1 MNAHHPLG
9 LFMNRLR
16 LIFCKNTQFY
26 LYIEISSVLFS
37 FFAVFLLSLQSKSY
51 KEPMILENISIINY
65 KNIKG
70 VNLDLSPK
78 INCLIGHNG
87 VGKTNFLDAIYY
99 LSFCRS
105 ANNPID
111 SQIIMHDENFFML
124 EGNYRT
130 EQGDIENIYC
140 GMKRGTKKHFKR
152 NKKEY
157 KRLSQHI
164 GLVPLIYVSPSDSSL
179 IEGGS
184 EGRRRLMDVVI
195 SQYDHSYMELLS
207 NYNKALQQRN
217 ALLKM
222 EEEPDSSLLD
232 IWEQE
237 MARNG
242 ELLFQKRLAFV
253 DELVPVFQ
261 QIYQQISGQRE
272 IVSLRYISHCQRGP
286 LLDVIQRDRFKD
298 RAVGYSL
305 HGVHRDDLEML
316 IGDFQMKREGSQG
329 QNKTFVLALKLAQFD
344 FLRRTSST
352 TTPLLLLDDI
362 FDKLDAQRVES
373 IVQLVSGDNFGQIF
387 ITDTNRDHLDKI
399 LSKSDGEYK
408 IFTVEGGDIELMNN
422 S

>member
-184 EGRRRLMDVVI
+184 EERRRLMDVVI
-195 SQYDHSYMELLS
+195 SQYDHSYIELLS

-399 LSKSDGEYK
+399 LSKNDGDYK

>member
-1 MNAHHPLG
+1 MNAHYPLS

-184 EGRRRLMDVVI
+184 EERRRLMDVVI
-195 SQYDHSYMELLS
+195 SQYDHSYIELLS

>member
-124 EGNYRT
+124 EGKYRT

-184 EGRRRLMDVVI
+184 EERRRLMDVVI
-195 SQYDHSYMELLS
+195 SQYDHSYIELLA

-222 EEEPDSSLLD
+222 EEEPDLSLLD

-253 DELVPVFQ
+253 EELVPVFQ
-261 QIYQQISGQRE
+261 RIYQQISGQRE
-272 IVSLRYISHCQRGP
+272 MVSLRYVSHCQRGS

-408 IFTVEGGDIELMNN
+408 IFTVEGGDIELMAN

>member
-184 EGRRRLMDVVI
+184 EERRRLMDVVI
-195 SQYDHSYMELLS
+195 SQYDHSYIELLS

-286 LLDVIQRDRFKD
+286 LLDIIQRDRFKD